1 MKRAGPAAILL
12 ALVGCSREESTPVGD
27 ARRELRPGV
36 GLGDI
41 LLGARLSEL
50 PADLG
55 TPEQTIVNQR
65 LGFVRYAGGLELVIT
80 SPDAFEAAAGSRVVA
95 LGISSADGYRGV
107 PLPGQSRAEIERA
120 LGAPADEVESIA
132 YYGAGASVTYA
143 EGTARRVAVIAAY
156 QNRPTPPEMEP
167 AP

>member
-1 MKRAGPAAILL
+1 MRRAGPAAILL
-12 ALVGCSREESTPVGD
+12 ALAGCSREESTVVGD

-55 TPEQTIVNQR
+55 APEQTIVNQR
-65 LGFVRYAGGLELVIT
+65 LGFVRYPGGLELVIT
-80 SPDAFEAAAGSRVVA
+80 SPDAFEAAPGSRVVA

-120 LGAPADEVESIA
+120 LGAAADEIDAVA
-132 YYGAGASVTYA
+132 YYGVGASVTYA
-143 EGTARRVAVIAAY
+143 EGTARKVVVIAPY
-156 QNRPTPPEMEP
+156 ENRATPPEMES